1 MDVRVS
7 SSPWVVV
14 RTGNTRGRSMVPEW
28 PRESPGPTFL
38 GSRNIDNFQSLS
50 FAKFRGVQPCAQLTR
65 RADGLGELD
74 PGGIWGDLKW
84 SRATAV
90 DVTPHRVGQNQS
102 RRPIKRTRPRT
113 RPRTS
118 HGLHVCIPNISPLCD
133 ASGGVEDY
141 ARDVSAP
148 TEISGTWAF
157 LRRKSKLCPY
167 FFTERA
173 GSI

>member
-1 MDVRVS
+1 MVASYRSGRDT
-7 SSPWVVV
+7 SP
-14 RTGNTRGRSMVPEW
+14 RGSKLLPTADQANT
-28 PRESPGPTFL
+28 
-38 GSRNIDNFQSLS
+38 
-50 FAKFRGVQPCAQLTR
+50 
-65 RADGLGELD
+65 
-74 PGGIWGDLKW
+74 
-84 SRATAV
+84 TA
-90 DVTPHRVGQNQS
+90 
-102 RRPIKRTRPRT
+102 RT

-133 ASGGVEDY
+133 ASGGVDDH

-173 GSI
+173 GSIEIKKLIRNRPYPSTGRSFSWRLGIRTAAGRGRGSEHESRYYRGQHNTLPGPPQASRTGTSRDSGSGLPAEILQAT